1 VSARA
6 PRERRARGSS
16 RAALRLF
23 ATAWL
28 VYTLHFATNIV
39 REHYPAFSLAERG
52 TLRVDPYVG
61 LHPDLFTLD
70 GRGGFINNNPG
81 ASLLG
86 ALPYAL
92 ARPAVDLA
100 VERALRRRAASGAPP
115 ATEYDDPRPNRRR
128 FFQQTRERGL
138 DVRFGLAAGVIQA
151 GFTAPV
157 SAAAVV
163 VVYALLLRLGA
174 ARRAATALALLFAFG
189 TPVFF
194 RSAYLNQNL
203 LVAQLSL
210 FAFAAL
216 ALPRAPAPSPRA
228 LALAGLFAGFA
239 LVCDYSGVV
248 AIAALGAYALA
259 RCVRALGAG
268 AGTRRAGWMVA
279 SGAAA
284 AAILPLYQ
292 AWAFGDPWLPAQHYM
307 PATPYSG
314 FGWSGFNWPAAD
326 LAWQNLFDPR
336 FGLFTAGPLLLL
348 AFAAPVAAR
357 RGAPRLDPPDLALAF
372 GLSAGFWLFASCV
385 EYARLQ
391 WNTGVRYLVPCVP
404 FLFLAAATV
413 LARLPRRLAVAI
425 ALLAVG
431 WSWAHA
437 MVRETPWES
446 ARAVLTGGPQLPWL
460 TSVWRSGA
468 RAPLLLRDAGPAAW
482 PLLLP
487 AAAALAILW
496 RPSSSRAGVLDE
508 GS

>member
-1 VSARA
+1 VSADGPRA
-6 PRERRARGSS
+6 PGGRTCAGV
-16 RAALRLF
+16 ALRLF

-28 VYTLHFATNIV
+28 VYVLHFATNIV

-61 LHPDLFTLD
+61 LHPDLFTID

-92 ARPAVDLA
+92 ARPAVDVA
-100 VERALRRRAASGAPP
+100 VERAMRRRAAAGAPP
-115 ATEYDDPRPNRRR
+115 PTAYDDPRPNRRR

-138 DVRFGLAAGVIQA
+138 DVRFGLAAGVIHA

-157 SAAAVV
+157 SAAAAVAV
-163 VVYALLLRLGA
+163 CAVLVRLGA
-174 ARRAATALALLFAFG
+174 SRRAAAALALLFAFG
-189 TPVFF
+189 TPFFF

-216 ALPRAPAPSPRA
+216 LLPRASAPPRRA
-228 LALAGLFAGFA
+228 LAVAGLCAGFA
-239 LVCDYSGVV
+239 LVCDYSGLV
-248 AIAALGAYALA
+248 AIAGLGAYALA

-268 AGTRRAGWMVA
+268 AGLRRAGWMVA

-292 AWAFGDPWLPAQHYM
+292 AWAFGDPWLPAQRYM
-307 PATPYSG
+307 PATAYSG
-314 FGWSGFNWPAAD
+314 FGWSGFNWPAGD

-336 FGLFTAGPLLLL
+336 FGLFAAGPLLLL

-357 RGAPRLDPPDLALAF
+357 RGAPRLGAPELALAF

-404 FLFLAAATV
+404 FLFLAAASV
-413 LARLPRRLAVAI
+413 LVRLPRPLAVGI
-425 ALLAVG
+425 ALGAVG

-446 ARAVLTGGPQLPWL
+446 VRAVLAGGPQLPWL

-468 RAPLLLRDAGPAAW
+468 RAPLLLRDSGPVAW

-496 RPSSSRAGVLDE
+496 RPSRSRAGVLDE
-508 GS
+508 GI